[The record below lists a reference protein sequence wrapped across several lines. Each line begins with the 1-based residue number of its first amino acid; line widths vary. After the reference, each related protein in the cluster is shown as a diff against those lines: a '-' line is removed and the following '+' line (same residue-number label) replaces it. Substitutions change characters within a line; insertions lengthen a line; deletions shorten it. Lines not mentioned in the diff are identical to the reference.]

1 MNNLLALVKD
11 HHADII
17 PASEEQIAHA
27 ESELGLTFTQ
37 EYRSY
42 LRQFGV
48 ISFGPNEIYGLGV
61 KETSFLNII
70 SALTDFRSIENF
82 PLSCIPISDIGDGHY
97 YMYDNSTQNIV
108 VVSLP
113 GVGIKQVSSNL
124 ESFLTELI
132 FN

>member
-1 MNNLLALVKD
+1 MNNLLALVED
-11 HHADII
+11 HQADTI
-17 PASEEQIAHA
+17 PATEEQIAHA

-82 PLSCIPISDIGDGHY
+82 PLSLIPISDIGDGHY
-97 YMYDNSTQNIV
+97 YMYDNSTQDIV

-124 ESFLTELI
+124 ESFLAELI
-132 FN
+132 FD